1 MTAPRK
7 ATPTSWQ
14 NLTDEDK
21 AKLAEQL
28 MRADCE
34 RVGLPLIAS
43 AAQHRQV
50 AAILIGASEGRLS
63 PLSGRKSCVPSP
75 QDQQRCV
82 QSVR

>member
-1 MTAPRK
+1 MRARKLTPSTTPRT

-14 NLTDEDK
+14 NLDDEGN

-43 AAQHRQV
+43 AAQHRQI
-50 AAILIGASEGRLS
+50 AAVLIGAGLT
-63 PLSGRKSCVPSP
+63 P
-75 QDQQRCV
+75 
-82 QSVR
+82 